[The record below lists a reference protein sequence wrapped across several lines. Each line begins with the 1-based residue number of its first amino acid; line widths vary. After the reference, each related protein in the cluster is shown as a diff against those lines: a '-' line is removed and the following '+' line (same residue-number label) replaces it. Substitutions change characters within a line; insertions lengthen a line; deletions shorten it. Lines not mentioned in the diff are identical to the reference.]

1 MNGGK
6 EIMTKKHYELIALA
20 MRNAQKDTY
29 SELNDDYGS
38 NQGAINMT
46 MVTLTNVIYELS
58 ECFAKD
64 NANFDLEKFTEACV
78 LGIGDLKEEK

>member
-58 ECFAKD
+58 EAFAKD
-64 NANFDLEKFTEACV
+64 NGNFDIEKFTEACV
-78 LGIGDLKEEK
+78 LGISDLKEEK